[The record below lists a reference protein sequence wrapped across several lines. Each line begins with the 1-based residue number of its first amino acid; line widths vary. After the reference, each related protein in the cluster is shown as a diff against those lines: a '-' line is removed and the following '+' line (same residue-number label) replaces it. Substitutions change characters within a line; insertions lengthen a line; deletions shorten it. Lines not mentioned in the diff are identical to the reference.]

1 MRAWRHVPDALQV
14 ARRLLEDVRRSGLT
28 TAGDVVFYSS
38 VAAAAVLHG
47 TVAHPYLL
55 ADNRHYTFYLWKDL
69 LGPYPAL
76 RLALAP
82 AYGAAAHEVS
92 ARLTRKGGTLLAAG
106 FLVCAAAALLPAGLL
121 ELRYFTVPALLFA
134 AHVRPPHWGVSAVQA
149 LCFAAVN
156 VVTLHVLCDRPF
168 EWTDGSVAR
177 FMW

>member
-1 MRAWRHVPDALQV
+1 M
-14 ARRLLEDVRRSGLT
+14 RRSGLT

-38 VAAAAVLHG
+38 IAAAAVLHG